1 MRPVNLIPAEER
13 RGDHTDVR
21 LGAFTY
27 LLVGGLALLM
37 LGIIAVAFT
46 SKQVSDREAE
56 KQELAV
62 ELEEE
67 TARAESLRSFSDFR
81 TVQETRTATVASLAQ
96 SRFDWERVIKEF
108 SLILP
113 SDVWLTNMTGTV
125 SPAVSVKNGAE
136 VTIRDSIPGPALEL
150 VGCAPS
156 EEAVAG
162 FIAAVEDID
171 GVTRVGV
178 QESKQPDS
186 SETEESAAPTGAASA
201 GADDCRTRDFI
212 LQFQIVVAFDAVP
225 TPATATT
232 APSVPAPAGTADSG
246 QVAGSAPPSNMNQQI
261 DQSQQATGVVPGG

>member
-13 RGDHTDVR
+13 RGDQSDLR

-37 LGIIAVAFT
+37 LGMIAVAFT

-81 TVQETRTATVASLAQ
+81 AVQEARTFTVASLAQ

-113 SDVWLTNMTGTV
+113 PDVWLTNMTGTV
-125 SPAVSVKNGAE
+125 SPAVSVNNAAE
-136 VTIRDSIPGPALEL
+136 VTIRDSVPGPALEL

-162 FIAAVEDID
+162 FVAALEDID

-178 QESKQPDS
+178 QESKQPES
-186 SETEESAAPTGAASA
+186 SADESAAPTGSA
-201 GADDCRTRDFI
+201 TEGADDCRTRDFI
-212 LQFQIVVAFDAVP
+212 VQFQIVVAFDAVP
-225 TPATATT
+225 TPETATT
-232 APSVPAPAGTADSG
+232 APSVPAPAGTAESA
-246 QVAGSAPPSNMNQQI
+246 QPAGSAPPSNMNQQI
-261 DQSQQATGVVPGG
+261 DQSQQATNVIPGG